1 MNLILCIK
9 FLHIIIMDFTIG
21 SLYENI
27 NLLQS
32 NLNSLDDKV
41 KTIDYKVIELACYN
55 LSDLNMYIYNKWII
69 SL

>member
-1 MNLILCIK
+1 
-9 FLHIIIMDFTIG
+9 MDFTIG

-32 NLNSLDDKV
+32 NLNSLDYKV

-55 LSDLNMYIYNKWII
+55 LSDLNMYIYII
-69 SL
+69 NG

>member
-1 MNLILCIK
+1 
-9 FLHIIIMDFTIG
+9 MDFTIG

-32 NLNSLDDKV
+32 NLNSLDYKV